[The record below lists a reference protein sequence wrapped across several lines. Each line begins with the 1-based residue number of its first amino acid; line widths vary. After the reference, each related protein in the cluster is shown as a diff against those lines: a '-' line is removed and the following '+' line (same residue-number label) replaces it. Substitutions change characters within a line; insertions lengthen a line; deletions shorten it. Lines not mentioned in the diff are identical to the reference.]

1 MNSPGGW
8 GGGGG
13 NLPGGIWPGGNS
25 PGGGANL
32 PEEFDWREFTGG
44 N

>member
-8 GGGGG
+8 GGGG

-25 PGGGANL
+25 PGGGGNL